1 MEANDTTSDC
11 DEQGEDPPHLFQD
24 YDIADEG
31 FEIMDDLWD
40 CHLQGEEREI
50 YLSPST
56 EKWED
61 YLPTSGMAKITID
74 QSKLF
79 Q

>member
-11 DEQGEDPPHLFQD
+11 DEQGEDPSPLFQD

-50 YLSPST
+50 YLIEP
-56 EKWED
+56 
-61 YLPTSGMAKITID
+61 LN
-74 QSKLF
+74 
-79 Q
+79 